1 MGWSSG
7 YRSCGYRGP
16 VGRMERQM
24 KHKVSELEG
33 ALLDAAVAKALGHR
47 DLQLKNGEWRSRTDD
62 GELSPIAAFSENWA
76 AGGPI
81 IERER
86 IGLLDCLVGWE
97 ACAYSDQSNNDRDIE
112 AYGRTPLIAAM
123 RAFVASKFGEEVDL

>member
-1 MGWSSG
+1 
-7 YRSCGYRGP
+7 
-16 VGRMERQM
+16 M

-47 DLQLKNGEWRSRTDD
+47 DLQLKNGEWRSRTED

-81 IERER
+81 IERR
-86 IGLLDCLVGWE
+86 QIAICVSSRAD
-97 ACAYSDQSNNDRDIE
+97 
-112 AYGRTPLIAAM
+112 RTPTWLASLGDEWDHNGTTALSAAM
-123 RAFVASKFGEEVDL
+123 RCVVASEFGDEVDL

>member
-1 MGWSSG
+1 
-7 YRSCGYRGP
+7 
-16 VGRMERQM
+16 M

-47 DLQLKNGEWRSRTDD
+47 DLQLKNGEWRSRTED

-81 IERER
+81 SESAGIATWRNGDEWRAAHGQPDDRGWYSIEDG
-86 IGLLDCLVGWE
+86 IIDCSWMDGMRGATQLV
-97 ACAYSDQSNNDRDIE
+97 
-112 AYGRTPLIAAM
+112 AAL